1 MNEHL
6 FIGDTTYPHDSR
18 AAEWLRSKYGA
29 YRGHHAWRDIEAGFN
44 AGLTL
49 ANSNAADRIE
59 QLERELAESKKR
71 TSCGYEL
78 TLQLLKITP
87 LYLKKGDFI
96 DRPSMVHCIVEWRKQ
111 IDKIDAAI
119 LEGKA

>member
-1 MNEHL
+1 MSEHL
-6 FIGDTTYPHDSR
+6 FLGDTTYPHTP
-18 AAEWLRSKYGA
+18 ALNLVETLRNFGDQAIVFDERVLMQK
-29 YRGHHAWRDIEAGFN
+29 
-44 AGLTL
+44 
-49 ANSNAADRIE
+49 AADRIE

-78 TLQLLKITP
+78 TFQLLKITP

-96 DRPSMVHCIVEWRKQ
+96 DRPSMVDCIVEWRKQ

-119 LEGKA
+119 REGKA